1 MFGGG
6 VLIRGLVQRNGGRRF
21 MKSISTHEFYN
32 LSKRWAEVK
41 NSLYESFNVVF
52 LFWFCVPFMEG
63 LYKRYKALKS
73 NIDLNDHKRI
83 HKCDICDKAFKKRTN
98 LTR

>member
-1 MFGGG
+1 
-6 VLIRGLVQRNGGRRF
+6 
-21 MKSISTHEFYN
+21 
-32 LSKRWAEVK
+32 
-41 NSLYESFNVVF
+41 
-52 LFWFCVPFMEG
+52 MEG

-73 NIDLNDHKRI
+73 NIDLNDHKRK